1 MTLSCCVTL
10 SLQVAFVYRA
20 YVECGLTFDPATP
33 PTTEDVCKLLAHSPI
48 LHVDK
53 VGEEEEE
60 GDLLLTSDISPSPSS
75 GCADSVPDH
84 VVS

>member
-1 MTLSCCVTL
+1 MRHSYSWRTSP
-10 SLQVAFVYRA
+10 SLPVAFPYRA

-53 VGEEEEE
+53 VGGGEEEEE
-60 GDLLLTSDISPSPSS
+60 E
-75 GCADSVPDH
+75 
-84 VVS
+84 